1 VDATVL
7 AIVRMGLGVIT
18 ERLLTLCS
26 LWMTFGVTCW
36 AMYAPTAERL
46 QIAGG
51 FAIIVFVPSLWSE
64 RKKAARAET
73 NASDGT

>member
-1 VDATVL
+1 MDATVL
-7 AIVRMGLGVIT
+7 AIVRMSLAVLT

-26 LWMTFGVTCW
+26 LWMTFGITCW
-36 AMYAPTAERL
+36 AMYAPTVERL

-64 RKKAARAET
+64 RKKAARIAQDAGE
-73 NASDGT
+73 

>member
-1 VDATVL
+1 MDATVL

-26 LWMTFGVTCW
+26 LWMTFGLTSW
-36 AMYAPTAERL
+36 AMYAPTVERL

-51 FAIIVFVPSLWSE
+51 FAIIVFVPSLFKE
-64 RKKAARAET
+64 RRREGRKEPEPE
-73 NASDGT
+73 

>member
-7 AIVRMGLGVIT
+7 AIVRMSLAVLT

-36 AMYAPTAERL
+36 AMYAPTVERL

-51 FAIIVFVPSLWSE
+51 FAIIVFVPSLIKE
-64 RKKAARAET
+64 RRRE
-73 NASDGT
+73 GRQQHQEPQ

>member
-7 AIVRMGLGVIT
+7 AIVRMSLAVLT

-26 LWMTFGVTCW
+26 LWMTFGITCW
-36 AMYAPTAERL
+36 AMYAPTVERL

-51 FAIIVFVPSLWSE
+51 FAIIVFVPSLIKE
-64 RKKAARAET
+64 RRRE
-73 NASDGT
+73 GRQQQQEPQ